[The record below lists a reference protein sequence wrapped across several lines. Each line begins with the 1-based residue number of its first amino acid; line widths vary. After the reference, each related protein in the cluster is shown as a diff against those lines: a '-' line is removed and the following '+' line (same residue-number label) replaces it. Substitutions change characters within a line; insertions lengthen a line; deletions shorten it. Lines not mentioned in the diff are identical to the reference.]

1 MNEIQNTNSFS
12 ILIVDDVAKNIQL
25 VAKFLTKEGYNL
37 FFAQSGEA
45 ALKQVEGRG
54 FDLILLDIMMPEMGG
69 FEVCRRLKKNVRTSQ
84 IPIIFLTAKT
94 DDESISKGF
103 EAGGVDYVTKPFNP
117 SELLARVK
125 THIQLQQRE
134 KELRDLNNAK
144 DTLFAIIGHDLKT
157 PFFTIMGLA
166 DILLSNYN
174 EYSDTE
180 RKELITFINES
191 AKSSHIL
198 LDNLL
203 NWTRM
208 QTGTI
213 KSEPVNLNIEQ
224 IIIENVK
231 LLQSQ
236 AHTKEVSLNYSIDG
250 EILVFADVNML
261 NTILR
266 NLISNAIKFTP
277 REGSV
282 KINVT
287 KDDHIAIIEV
297 IDTGIGIPMNK
308 LEKLLS
314 GKESFSTLGTENESG
329 TGLGLILTKGFVQ
342 LNNGTLNV
350 ESNEGQGT
358 TFRFTLPCN
367 S

>member
-1 MNEIQNTNSFS
+1 MSEIQNSNNFS
-12 ILIVDDVAKNIQL
+12 ILIVDDVARNIQL

-45 ALKQVEGRG
+45 ALKQIEGRV

-69 FEVCRRLKKNVRTSQ
+69 FEVCRRLKDNPKTWQ
-84 IPIIFLTAKT
+84 IPVIFLTAKT
-94 DDESISKGF
+94 DDDSISKGF
-103 EAGGVDYVTKPFNP
+103 EVGGVDYVTKPFNP

-144 DTLFAIIGHDLKT
+144 DTLFSIIGHDLKT

-166 DILLSNYN
+166 DILLSNYDD
-174 EYSDTE
+174 YPDAE
-180 RKELITFINES
+180 RKELISFINES

-213 KSEPVNLNIEQ
+213 KSEPVRLNIEL
-224 IIIENVK
+224 IILENIK

-236 AHTKEVSLNYSIDG
+236 ALTKEISLDYSIDG
-250 EILVFADVNML
+250 EIFVYADINML

-266 NLISNAIKFTP
+266 NLINNAIKFTP
-277 REGSV
+277 RDGSV
-282 KINVT
+282 KIHVSRI
-287 KDDHIAIIEV
+287 DHLAKIDIV
-297 IDTGIGIPMNK
+297 DTGIGIPLDK
-308 LEKLLS
+308 LKKLLS
-314 GKESFSTLGTENESG
+314 AKESFSTLGTENESG
-329 TGLGLILTKGFVQ
+329 TGLGLILSKGFVK
-342 LNNGTLNV
+342 LNNGTIQV
-350 ESNEGQGT
+350 ESEEGKGT
-358 TFRFTLPCN
+358 TFHFTLPLA
-367 S
+367 